1 MSTITIEIPEYL
13 RKQVEALSLAEGFSV
28 DQFFA
33 TAASEKL
40 SVIRELDYIA
50 QRASKADDHVF
61 EEVLKSIPASPEI
74 PEWDRIPTQP
84 TENKAAM
91 DKPDPAAS

>member
-13 RKQVEALSLAEGFSV
+13 RKQVEALSAAEGFSI

-50 QRASKADDHVF
+50 SRAAGADEAEF
-61 EEVLKSIPASPEI
+61 EEVLKCIQASSEV
-74 PEWDRIPTQP
+74 PEWDRL
-84 TENKAAM
+84 
-91 DKPDPAAS
+91 PASPPESPRQEADA